1 MKINVPVRL
10 SNLIVVTCLHWCIH
24 RVEFQTLGASK
35 AENLYL
41 YLCPFAFRIL
51 IWKVSERIL

>member
-24 RVEFQTLGASK
+24 RV
-35 AENLYL
+35 
-41 YLCPFAFRIL
+41 AFRT
-51 IWKVSERIL
+51 SEWVL